1 MKQQFPPVCCSSL
14 AVALVKR
21 CSWACQ
27 TCSIYWKQIVDHK
40 WPKRASAI
48 KCVHSTHG
56 NTMKAAFFFTKPY
69 LVWTWLQHLWPTQPS
84 QVGKGT
90 ESGLD
95 QPNIP
100 FLILPSKID
109 QCLCCMGLFVS
120 YSNSIVSLLDYCQA
134 RTGSQTVSPKSQNHS
149 AEAFSEG
156 QDSLPPLYL
165 MTMMIM
171 MLIKKMKMMERL
183 GQPSRSVLL
192 DEISNINLLA
202 CLVRLNLY

>member
-56 NTMKAAFFFTKPY
+56 NTMKVAFFFTKPY

-100 FLILPSKID
+100 FLILSSKID
-109 QCLCCMGLFVS
+109 QRLCCMGLFVS

-134 RTGSQTVSPKSQNHS
+134 RTRRLPDCVAKI
-149 AEAFSEG
+149 SESFG
-156 QDSLPPLYL
+156 WSLQWRP
-165 MTMMIM
+165 
-171 MLIKKMKMMERL
+171 
-183 GQPSRSVLL
+183 GQPASSLL
-192 DEISNINLLA
+192 DDHDDNDVDKEYEDDGKAGTTIPLCTFRRNLK
-202 CLVRLNLY
+202 Y